1 MKRTKYLPNGT
12 IYNLTVATGIFHTG
26 RSPRNYPVGTPA
38 VIIGHK
44 RETYEYREMVY
55 KLQLPDGAIIT
66 ATTAEVHRAI
76 APHLGTTA
84 DYGRPDFAPKNW

>member
-12 IYNLTVATGIFHTG
+12 TYNLTVATTIYYVGG
-26 RSPRNYPVGTPA
+26 SPRNYPVGTPA
-38 VIIGHK
+38 VITGHK

-55 KLQLPDGAIIT
+55 KLQLPDGAITT
-66 ATTAEVHRAI
+66 APTAEVHRAI

-84 DYGRPDFAPKNW
+84 DYGRPSFSSKNW

>member
-12 IYNLTVATGIFHTG
+12 TYNLTVPTTICYVGGSALT
-26 RSPRNYPVGTPA
+26 YPVGTPA
-38 VIIGHK
+38 VITGHK

-84 DYGRPDFAPKNW
+84 DYGRPSFAPKNW

>member
-12 IYNLTVATGIFHTG
+12 TYNLTIPTTIWRDGTTVVT
-26 RSPRNYPVGTPA
+26 YPAGTPT
-38 VIIGHK
+38 VITGHK
-44 RETYEYREMVY
+44 RETCGYREMVY
-55 KLQLPDGAIIT
+55 KLQLPDGVTIT

>member
-12 IYNLTVATGIFHTG
+12 TYNLTVPTEIFHTG
-26 RSPRNYPVGTPA
+26 RSPVTYPVGTPT
-38 VIIGHK
+38 VITGHK
-44 RETYEYREMVY
+44 RETCEYREMVY
-55 KLQLPDGAIIT
+55 KLQLPDGVTIT
-66 ATTAEVHRAI
+66 ATTAEVHMAI

>member
-12 IYNLTVATGIFHTG
+12 IYNLTIPTTIWRDGTPV
-26 RSPRNYPVGTPA
+26 PYPVGTPA
-38 VIIGHK
+38 VITGHK

-66 ATTAEVHRAI
+66 APTAEVHRAI

-84 DYGRPDFAPKNW
+84 DYGRPSFAPKNW

>member
-12 IYNLTVATGIFHTG
+12 IYNLTVPTTIYHNGT
-26 RSPRNYPVGTPA
+26 PVPYPVGTPA

-55 KLQLPDGAIIT
+55 KLQLPDGATIT

-84 DYGRPDFAPKNW
+84 DYGRPSFAPKNW